1 MLHAGGER
9 LGESFLTFFETAVG
23 DVLAVVGDSAEDAVE
38 ASTDAI
44 GEELVQSDGH
54 GGFVGWWTRC
64 KADCSCVEKAAYY
77 CYATWVV
84 YLALTPAC

>member
-38 ASTDAI
+38 PSTDAM
-44 GEELVQSDGH
+44 GEEFVQSDGH
-54 GGFVGWWTRC
+54 GGLVDCWTRC
-64 KADCSCVEKAAYY
+64 KAGYTCVEKAAYNLY
-77 CYATWVV
+77 DTWVV
-84 YLALTPAC
+84 

>member
-54 GGFVGWWTRC
+54 GGSVDWWVGGRDV
-64 KADCSCVEKAAYY
+64 KLI
-77 CYATWVV
+77 VV
-84 YLALTPAC
+84 MLRRLLIIVMLPGSYIWH